1 MDAADT
7 EENDSVDSSVV
18 NQFVKRK
25 GKTKKQK
32 VGRKGQWSMS
42 ATDDLVDIIV
52 NDEYS
57 KNKQIFQ
64 NTKTQQNSVIYEKV
78 LKELKRSCD
87 VRGEDIQFTV
97 AQAGIKFKK
106 CVSDCKKAALTI
118 KTATGI
124 KRFQDQKG
132 YGAWFSQLFALIKT
146 RDSCQPERAIEPSA
160 DSATSSEGQTSTE
173 SEENV
178 PVPSTRSNKRNKKKD
193 NNSEAMSQM
202 VEIMKEMV
210 EKDPMKD
217 FLQLLK
223 DEMKA
228 NRELEM
234 RLYELM
240 FNTIQP
246 NNLRQGSSSMQQ
258 NYNYAEPNFNSG
270 YLNAVNDMNF
280 ISAPQFQQTSTPN
293 HASGG
298 TSSSSETGGFPGY
311 KSNF

>member
-1 MDAADT
+1 MLLMLKKMISD
-7 EENDSVDSSVV
+7 DSIVV
-18 NQFVKRK
+18 NQFVKRE
-25 GKTKKQK
+25 GKTKEQK

-52 NDEYS
+52 NDHYS
-57 KNKQIFQ
+57 KNKLIFQ

-78 LKELKRSCD
+78 LKELKRRCD
-87 VRGEDIQFTV
+87 ARGDAKGIQFTV
-97 AQAGIKFKK
+97 AQARTKFKK
-106 CVSDCKKAALTI
+106 CVSDCKNAALTI

-160 DSATSSEGQTSTE
+160 NSATSSKGQTSTE
-173 SEENV
+173 SEENG
-178 PVPSTRSNKRNKKKD
+178 PVSSMRSNKRNKKKD
-193 NNSEAMSQM
+193 SNSEAMSQM

-210 EKDPMKD
+210 EKDPMED

-228 NRELEM
+228 NREHEM

-246 NNLRQGSSSMQQ
+246 NDLRQGSSSMQQ
-258 NYNYAEPNFNSG
+258 NYNYKLQN
-270 YLNAVNDMNF
+270 YK
-280 ISAPQFQQTSTPN
+280 FQ
-293 HASGG
+293 
-298 TSSSSETGGFPGY
+298 
-311 KSNF
+311 